1 MRKHVLRISWVIGA
15 LLFALLIYK
24 IGPRYIWENIKN
36 LTWQKFLI
44 LFFLHFIFFLFR
56 TMNWRIIYKKYEK
69 NAHFG
74 SLLAAR
80 ISGDAISYLTPSA
93 YLGGEPVRALMATQ
107 TSRGKSLAS
116 VIVDKTIEVLI
127 IILMIIGGVIIAIS
141 RIQLPTHYKL
151 ILLGFVSGAF
161 FFIIFIFIKQRQ
173 GFLNWIFSTLKKIKI
188 KPKFIEKNREKIE
201 EIDSDISKFYK
212 SHKKTFLLVFFLYAV
227 EFLFLTAEIFVTLLF
242 INAEGATFLT
252 GFLIATLG
260 SIVIIMPT
268 VPASLGTYEIT
279 YVAVFVLLG
288 LGADVAITLTL
299 IRRIIG
305 LSWSG
310 VGLLLMT
317 KKRIRMPP

>member
-1 MRKHVLRISWVIGA
+1 LNWS
-15 LLFALLIYK
+15 
-24 IGPRYIWENIKN
+24 
-36 LTWQKFLI
+36 
-44 LFFLHFIFFLFR
+44 FIH
-56 TMNWRIIYKKYEK
+56 KKYEK
-69 NAHFG
+69 KAPFV
-74 SLLAAR
+74 SLLTAR

-107 TSRGKSLAS
+107 ASRGKCFAS
-116 VIVDKTIEVLI
+116 VIVDKTIEVLT
-127 IILMIIGGVIIAIS
+127 IILMIIAGVIIAVS

-161 FFIIFIFIKQRQ
+161 FFIIFIFVKQRQ
-173 GFLNWIFSTLKKIKI
+173 GFLNWIFNTLKKIKI
-188 KPKFIEKNREKIE
+188 KPKFIEKNREKIA
-201 EIDSDISKFYK
+201 EIDTDISKFYK
-212 SHKKTFLLVFFLYAV
+212 SHKKTFLLVFFLYAL
-227 EFLFLTAEIFVTLLF
+227 EFLFLTGEIFVTLLF

-260 SIVIIMPT
+260 SVVIIMPT

-279 YVAVFVLLG
+279 YIAVFVLLG

-310 VGLLLMT
+310 VGLLLMM
-317 KKRIRMPP
+317 KKRIQPPLGQSPG